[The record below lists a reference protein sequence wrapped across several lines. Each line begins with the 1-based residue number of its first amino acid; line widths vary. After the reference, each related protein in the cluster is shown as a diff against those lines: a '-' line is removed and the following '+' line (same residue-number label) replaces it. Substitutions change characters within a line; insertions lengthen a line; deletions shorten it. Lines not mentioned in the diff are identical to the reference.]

1 MNSRLFQNFIDAIS
15 LLTVSQINILNEAL
29 AFVAVTKAGDDDAEA
44 MRSGCDGSQASVSAP
59 DTPDLEHMIESRF
72 AQYPVCKCCGSGDVI
87 RWGKRNGRQRYRCPP
102 CKCTFTAF
110 TNTPLAKLRH
120 PEKWGKYLEGMTHS
134 MPLRPAAEV
143 CDINLKT
150 AFRWRHR
157 FLQVIEDDQADTL
170 EGIVEL
176 DETFF
181 RESFKGQRRGLPR
194 PARQRGNDRNK
205 ARKVPV
211 LVARDR
217 ERHTVDGML
226 ANESANELCHHLNG
240 RIRDDAVVCADAH
253 LAHEKLAEL
262 LGFEFREL
270 VTSSGKFVQ
279 DGIYHIQHVNAYHSH
294 LKRWVLNV
302 FHGVATKYM
311 THYLAWRRALTERH
325 RLTTARMF
333 EKIIGHWCYQPQEV
347 T

>member
-1 MNSRLFQNFIDAIS
+1 MNSSLFQNFIDATSS
-15 LLTVSQINILNEAL
+15 LTDSQKQILNVAM
-29 AFVAVTKAGDDDAEA
+29 AFVGIPEKGDDDAEA
-44 MRSGCDGSQASVSAP
+44 MRSGCDDSQTSDSVP
-59 DTPDLEHMIESRF
+59 ETPSLEHMIESHLGPH
-72 AQYPVCKCCGSGDVI
+72 PVCKCCGSGDVI
-87 RWGKRNGRQRYRCPP
+87 RWGKRNGRQRYHCPP
-102 CKCTFTAF
+102 CNCTFTAF
-110 TNTPLAKLRH
+110 TNTPLARLRH
-120 PEKWGKYLEGMTHS
+120 PEKWGQYQEGMTHS
-134 MPLRPAAEV
+134 MPLRPAADV

-181 RESFKGQRRGLPR
+181 VSRSKGNKVVCPAPPGSAATISPRLARYPFWLPGIVNVILSMGCWPTRAQTSF
-194 PARQRGNDRNK
+194 AIIF
-205 ARKVPV
+205 
-211 LVARDR
+211 
-217 ERHTVDGML
+217 
-226 ANESANELCHHLNG
+226 NG
-240 RIRDDAVVCADAH
+240 RIRDDAIVCADAH

-279 DGIYHIQHVNAYHSH
+279 DGIYYIQHVNAYHSH

-311 THYLAWRRALTERH
+311 THYLAWRRAVTERH
-325 RLTTARMF
+325 RLTAARLF
-333 EKIIGHWCYQPQEV
+333 EKLIGHWCYQPQGV